1 MGYFIAGVGEHSQ
14 MMRVTMPTAIDP
26 NPKAKDSVFTDLFT
40 IPKYLLELY
49 QTLHPEDKTTTE
61 KDLKVVTAKCVLAEH
76 IYNDLGFMVGGDQLI
91 MLVEAQS
98 SWSPNIVI
106 RLLIYVAQALNK

>member
-1 MGYFIAGVGEHSQ
+1 MLS
-14 MMRVTMPTAIDP
+14 PIDI
-26 NPKAKDSVFTDLFT
+26 NRKAKDSVFTDLFT

-49 QTLHPEDKTTTE
+49 QTLHPEDKQTTE
-61 KDLKVVTAKCVLAEH
+61 ADLKIVTAKCVLAEH

-98 SWSPNIVI
+98 SWSPT
-106 RLLIYVAQALNK
+106 RKLR